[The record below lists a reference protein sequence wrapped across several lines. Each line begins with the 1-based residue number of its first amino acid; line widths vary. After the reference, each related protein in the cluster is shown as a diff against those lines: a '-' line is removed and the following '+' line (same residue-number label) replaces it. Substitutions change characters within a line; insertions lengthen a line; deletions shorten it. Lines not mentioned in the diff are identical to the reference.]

1 MFLMN
6 TLTVPKLKDLVNK
19 PNEQYKDIFATLQ
32 KANANGSGASANA
45 RASASASASASGANA
60 SASSNDTMT
69 NELANFLNEL
79 KKPPTNVPTGILA
92 SNEMSSDKNG
102 FSAY

>member
-1 MFLMN
+1 MN

-19 PNEQYKDIFATLQ
+19 PNEQYKDIFATLH
-32 KANANGSGASANA
+32 KASANA
-45 RASASASASASGANA
+45 GVASANASANAIGANV
-60 SASSNDTMT
+60 SASSNDTMA

-92 SNEMSSDKNG
+92 SNEMPSDKNG

>member
-1 MFLMN
+1 MN

-19 PNEQYKDIFATLQ
+19 PNEQYKDIFATLH
-32 KANANGSGASANA
+32 KASDNGANAGVANTNVNANANANA
-45 RASASASASASGANA
+45 SA
-60 SASSNDTMT
+60 SASSNDTMA

-79 KKPPTNVPTGILA
+79 KKPPTNVPIGILA
-92 SNEMSSDKNG
+92 SNEMPSDKNG

>member
-1 MFLMN
+1 MN

-19 PNEQYKDIFATLQ
+19 PNEQYKDIFATLH
-32 KANANGSGASANA
+32 KASDNGANVSVANTNVNANANTN
-45 RASASASASASGANA
+45 ASGANA
-60 SASSNDTMT
+60 SSNDTMA

-92 SNEMSSDKNG
+92 SNEMPSDKNG